1 MVFLLF
7 DFTFFFGVEVI
18 LMGCGGLIL
27 VGCCGCELILVVLVI
42 VVVGDRVDFGFLVTV
57 VSDGWL
63 IMGGGGFAA
72 MGLWW

>member
-1 MVFLLF
+1 
-7 DFTFFFGVEVI
+7 
-18 LMGCGGLIL
+18 MGCGGLIL
-27 VGCCGCELILVVLVI
+27 VGCGGCELILVVLVI
-42 VVVGDRVDFGFLVTV
+42 VVVGDRVAFGFLVTV